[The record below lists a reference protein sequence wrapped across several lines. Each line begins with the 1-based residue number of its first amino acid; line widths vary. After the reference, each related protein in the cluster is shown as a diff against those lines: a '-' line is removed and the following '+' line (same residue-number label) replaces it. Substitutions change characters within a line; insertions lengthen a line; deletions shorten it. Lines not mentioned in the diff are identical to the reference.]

1 MALEP
6 QRCAP
11 DGYPDENVPMSLS
24 REPTSPWRPVGVV
37 VLGLGLVLS
46 GTNVLRWRAVEPPR
60 VEAPKDETLPLTLE
74 MGSPYELEVP
84 GVMRVAVGSMDVV
97 DVHIVDER
105 KLRVESLGPGTT
117 KLLLWMQDGSRRT
130 YTVSVRAR

>member
-1 MALEP
+1 MEALL
-6 QRCAP
+6 AA
-11 DGYPDENVPMSLS
+11 
-24 REPTSPWRPVGVV
+24 

-74 MGSPYELEVP
+74 LGSRYELKVP
-84 GVMRVAVGSMDVV
+84 GVMRVAVGSLDVV
-97 DVHIVDER
+97 DVHVVDER
-105 KLRVESLGPGTT
+105 RLKVAPLGPGTT
-117 KLLLWMQDGSRRT
+117 KLLLWMQDGTRRT

>member
-6 QRCAP
+6 QQRAP
-11 DGYPDENVPMSLS
+11 DGGPSMEALLAA
-24 REPTSPWRPVGVV
+24 

-74 MGSPYELEVP
+74 LGSRYELKVP
-84 GVMRVAVGSMDVV
+84 GVMRVAVGSLDVV
-97 DVHIVDER
+97 DVHVVDER
-105 KLRVESLGPGTT
+105 RLKVAPLGPGTT
-117 KLLLWMQDGSRRT
+117 KLLLWMQDGTRRT

>member
-6 QRCAP
+6 QQRAP
-11 DGYPDENVPMSLS
+11 DGGPPMEALLAA
-24 REPTSPWRPVGVV
+24 

-46 GTNVLRWRAVEPPR
+46 GTNVLRWRAVEAPR

-74 MGSPYELEVP
+74 LGSRYELEVP
-84 GVMRVAVGSMDVV
+84 GVMRVAVGSLDVV
-97 DVHIVDER
+97 EVHVLDER
-105 KLRVESLGPGTT
+105 RLRVEPLGPGTT
-117 KLLLWMQDGSRRT
+117 KLRVWMQDGTRRT